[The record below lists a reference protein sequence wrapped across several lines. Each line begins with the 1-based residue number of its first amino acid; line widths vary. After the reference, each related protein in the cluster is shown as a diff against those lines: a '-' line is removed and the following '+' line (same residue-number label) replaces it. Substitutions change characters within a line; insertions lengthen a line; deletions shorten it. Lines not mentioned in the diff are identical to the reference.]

1 MESSEA
7 KLRSNNGFINLEHKY
22 FSNIMDLKRVNN
34 SAAVQRKI
42 NVQGKK
48 TDYSSSFKQENSKR
62 MLSMSYF
69 SLESVLLL
77 LCLTASLLLLP
88 LILPPLPPPPF
99 LLLLLPIFILLLLM
113 ILAFMPNSN
122 VRNVTHSY
130 L

>member
-1 MESSEA
+1 MHMESSEA
-7 KLRSNNGFINLEHKY
+7 KLRSSNGFINLEHKY
-22 FSNIMDLKRVNN
+22 LSNIMDLKRVNK
-34 SAAVQRKI
+34 SDGVQRK

-48 TDYSSSFKQENSKR
+48 MDSFKQENSKR

-99 LLLLLPIFILLLLM
+99 MLLFVPIFILLLLI
-113 ILAFMPNSN
+113 ILAFMPNSH
-122 VRNVTHSY
+122 VRQSY